1 MNNTGAILVVDD
13 DPGILSLFTLILR
26 RAGHE
31 VWNASSGQE
40 GLLVV
45 RQKRPDLVLLDV
57 LLPDLDGRDLCKQIK
72 DDPQL
77 PGVFVVLISGGA
89 TNPSQKVAGLES
101 GADDYIIKPI
111 SPDELLVRVRMM
123 LRLKHSTA
131 ALRASEEHHR
141 RLLEIL
147 PDAVC
152 LLRPDGQLLAANAQA
167 VNILGYS
174 AQELLQK
181 SVFDLTPPGEHEQIA
196 TGIRTV
202 LQSGTIASAEYVL
215 RKKNGVP
222 VQIESSATVT
232 LDANGQPSGLVVVG
246 RDITERKQ
254 AGEKIRQLLNLLD
267 HAYDAITVCD
277 LEEQIQ
283 YFNKGAE
290 RLLGWT
296 AGEATGRR
304 MTDLLFQDAS
314 AFSAAREKLYRHG
327 EWSGELPAATK
338 SGKPLILHSQ
348 WTLVSGQA
356 GEPPQVVTISTD
368 ITKQKQIELA
378 QKEVE
383 AALRSAEARYRSIF
397 ENATEGIFRTTVEG
411 RLLIANPALARMFGY
426 QSPKELMSSLADVGK
441 LYVPPEERDKLKR
454 VVLEQGSVQGFEAEN
469 YRKDGSKIWISV
481 NAHLVRQ
488 GDDAPACFEGTIQD
502 ITERKW
508 AERFLQ
514 LQRDFGIFLSLSID
528 IHTTAVRLLELALQH
543 EGIDCGGVFLVQ
555 PDTGTL
561 DLVASRGF
569 SAGFA
574 KRAAHFAGKR
584 EPASGGPRPAA
595 SSQPAGPL
603 GRLIHELKRER
614 LLAMDVIPV
623 QHRGEVVAVLG
634 VGSRAH
640 REIPAPSCQALEV
653 IAARAAGAIARIR
666 VEQSLRANR
675 RLLERT
681 LHSLPL
687 AVFVEKADTN
697 VIEECNL
704 ATTHTFGY
712 RRDELI
718 GQTTAFL
725 HVNDAMAKQFADVVH
740 SAIRTQGF
748 LSDFECQ
755 LKRKDNSIFP
765 AEYGVMPIRDE
776 AGQMVSRV
784 NVVQDITDRK
794 RADEELRRL
803 PRRIIEA
810 QETER
815 QRVAREIHDGVNQV
829 IASVKMRL
837 LQLAGCAPL
846 NPAAREILG
855 RCDKLLVQ
863 VLEENRRIAHNLRP
877 SDLDE
882 LGLAAACRNFCKELQ
897 ARTNLTVKCYLSP
910 LRQPLPPD
918 VDLNLFRI
926 VQEAL
931 TNVEKHAQAKT
942 VRVRLLLSNGSV
954 VMKIQDDGCGFV
966 RHRPGA
972 GRGKRLGLGL
982 TNMRERAL
990 SLGGTCEVLSAPEK
1004 GTTINVRIP
1013 CPPGGSQA
1021 GDEVTSLK
1029 SDHK

>member
-1 MNNTGAILVVDD
+1 MNDTGTVLVVDD
-13 DPGILSLFTLILR
+13 DPGISSLFTLILR
-26 RAGHE
+26 RAGYE
-31 VWNASSGQE
+31 VWNASCGQE
-40 GLLVV
+40 GLQVV

-57 LLPDLDGRDLCKQIK
+57 LLPDLDGRELCKQIK
-72 DDPQL
+72 DDPRLQDT
-77 PGVFVVLISGGA
+77 FVVLISGGA

-111 SPDELLVRVRMM
+111 SADELVVRVRMM

-152 LLRPDGQLLAANAQA
+152 QFRPDGRLLAANAQA
-167 VNILGYS
+167 VNILGYG
-174 AQELLQK
+174 AEELLQK
-181 SVFDLTPPGEHEQIA
+181 SVFDLAPAEEHDRI
-196 TGIRTV
+196 TTNIRTV
-202 LQSGTIASAEYVL
+202 LQSGTIVSAEYVL
-215 RKKNGVP
+215 KKKNGVP
-222 VQIESSATVT
+222 VPLESSVTAT
-232 LDANGQPSGLVVVG
+232 LDGNGQPGGLVLVG

-267 HAYDAITVCD
+267 HAHDAITVCD

-283 YFNKGAE
+283 YFNQGAE

-296 AGEATGRR
+296 AAEARGRR
-304 MTDLLFQDAS
+304 MTDLFCQDAS
-314 AFSAAREKLYRHG
+314 AFSAAREELYRDG
-327 EWSGELPAATK
+327 EWSGELQVATK
-338 SGKPLILHSQ
+338 SGKPLMLHSR

-378 QKEVE
+378 HNAAE
-383 AALRSAEARYRSIF
+383 AALLSAEVRYRSIF
-397 ENATEGIFRTTVEG
+397 ENATEGIFRTTAEG
-411 RLLIANPALARMFGY
+411 NLLIANPALARMFGY
-426 QSPKELMSSLADVGK
+426 QSPEELMSSLTDVAKGI
-441 LYVPPEERDKLKR
+441 YVLPEERAKLKR
-454 VVLEQGSVQGFEAEN
+454 LVLEQGSIQGFEVEN
-469 YRKDGSKIWISV
+469 YRKDGSKIWVSV
-481 NAHLVRQ
+481 NAHLVSPV
-488 GDDAPACFEGTIQD
+488 DDAPACFEGTIQD
-502 ITERKW
+502 ITKRKW

-514 LQRDFGIFLSLSID
+514 FQHDFGIFLSLSID
-528 IHTTAVRLLELALQH
+528 IHTTAARLLELALQH

-555 PDTGTL
+555 SETGAL

-569 SAGFA
+569 SARFA
-574 KRAAHFAGKR
+574 KRAAHFAGER
-584 EPASGGPRPAA
+584 EPGSGGPRPAA

-603 GRLIHELKRER
+603 AGLFHELKREG
-614 LLAMDVIPV
+614 LLAMEIIPV

-634 VGSRAH
+634 VGSRVR
-640 REIPAPSCQALEV
+640 REIPLASWQTLEV
-653 IAARAAGAIARIR
+653 IAAQAAGAMARIR

-681 LHSLPL
+681 LHSLHL
-687 AVFVEKADTN
+687 AVFVEKAGTN

-704 ATTHTFGY
+704 ATTRMFGY
-712 RRDELI
+712 DRDELI
-718 GQTTAFL
+718 GRTTASL
-725 HVNDAMAKQFADVVH
+725 HVNEAMAKQFADVMH
-740 SAIRTQGF
+740 SASRTKGF
-748 LSDFECQ
+748 LSELEYK
-755 LKRKDNSIFP
+755 LKRKDNTIFP
-765 AEYGVMPIRDE
+765 VEYGVMPIRDE
-776 AGQMVSRV
+776 AGEIVSRV

-794 RADEELRRL
+794 RAEEELRRL

-810 QETER
+810 QEAER
-815 QRVAREIHDGVNQV
+815 QRVARELHDGVNQV

-837 LQLAGCAPL
+837 LQVAGGAPL
-846 NPAAREILG
+846 NPATREILG

-863 VLEENRRIAHNLRP
+863 ALEENRRIAYNLRP

-882 LGLAAACRNFCKELQ
+882 LGLAVACRNFCKELQ
-897 ARTNLTVKCYLSP
+897 ARTNLTVKCYISP
-910 LRQPLPPD
+910 LRQPLPPE

-954 VMKIQDDGCGFV
+954 VLKIQDDGRGFV
-966 RHRPGA
+966 RHRPKV
-972 GRGKRLGLGL
+972 GRGKRPGLGL

-990 SLGGTCEVLSAPEK
+990 SLGGTCEVLSAPQK

-1013 CPPGGSQA
+1013 CPPIA
-1021 GDEVTSLK
+1021 
-1029 SDHK
+1029 